1 LRVLLRLTAFA
12 ILIIGSYT
20 LFAAKY
26 VPQGPK
32 RGGAEVKEA
41 GFDAKAVRAMSP
53 RAFANLGKS
62 IFFGKG
68 SCSLCHNG
76 RGRAPLLYGVAER
89 AGARIKEARYR
100 GMARDGQ
107 GYILESILRP
117 SAYVVRGF
125 GVPDG
130 KGGTV
135 SPMPLVMGPEIGLTG
150 LEVKAVAAY
159 LQSLSGLDIT
169 VTPETALDYAGK
181 KTLHE

>member
-1 LRVLLRLTAFA
+1 LRVLLRLTVFA

-41 GFDAKAVRAMSP
+41 GVTAIRAMSP
-53 RAFANLGKS
+53 RAFANLGKT

-76 RGRAPLLYGVAER
+76 RGRAPLLDGVAIR
-89 AGARIKEARYR
+89 AGARIKEARYS

-107 GYILESILRP
+107 GYLLESILRP

-130 KGGTV
+130 KGDTV

-169 VTPETALDYAGK
+169 ITPETTLDYEGG

>member
-1 LRVLLRLTAFA
+1 LRVLLRLTVFA

-32 RGGAEVKEA
+32 RGGAVKTVESGAEA
-41 GFDAKAVRAMSP
+41 IRAMSP
-53 RAFANLGKS
+53 RAFAGLGKS

-76 RGRAPLLYGVAER
+76 RGRAPILEGVAVR
-89 AGARIKEARYR
+89 AGARIKEARYS

-130 KGGTV
+130 KGGEV

-159 LQSLSGLDIT
+159 LQSLSGLEIT
-169 VTPETALDYAGK
+169 VTPETTLDYK
-181 KTLHE
+181 ETKTLHE